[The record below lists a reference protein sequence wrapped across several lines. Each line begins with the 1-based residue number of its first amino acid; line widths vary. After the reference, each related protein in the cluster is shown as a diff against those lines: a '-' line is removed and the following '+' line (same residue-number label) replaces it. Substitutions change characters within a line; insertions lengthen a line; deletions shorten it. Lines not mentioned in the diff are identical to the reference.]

1 MRLARLRHSTQ
12 CAPPERTLSL
22 ALYLSL
28 LLRGVSKACID
39 VSSHPKLVT
48 FEFKHTTPL
57 DIVNDLFRFGTAV
70 PISVFILAPE
80 SMRARGL
87 LALAVG
93 VAVWCAQFCTGVHSS
108 SAGRAAGA
116 SASSRR
122 GREQPRAAAF
132 AASPA
137 IAALETRAAVARRP
151 QAGLGASAMPLWIT
165 RRAGLH
171 QCALLPRTL
180 GAGNVELSMTI
191 SGDAL
196 HTFMRLRGA
205 DDEVKQ
211 EYQRADADGT
221 RIFISGL
228 LPSVDEKRLLV
239 LLQAF
244 KGVRDAHLAKPGV
257 GFVLFADPASADAAL
272 QRLQGAKLGGKAITA
287 RRARSFYILEQQQAK
302 MRDVMEA
309 SLAMRRGAGDRASVK
324 NNIQH
329 IYREGWHRKVKFIEG
344 NEASLEEEDMGYAFQ
359 EEERIRKQALMEL
372 MKEEDVKRKPRRQRS
387 QNDEPVQWPEQ
398 IPEQQ
403 LVGRK
408 LWEAMTEAPR
418 NDSDLAR
425 RVKQRMDNIKRIEK
439 LKRDFSSAPPAAAT
453 SASHSTPAN
462 SGASQCYRDARR
474 SGVLTSPK
482 SFHNVKLPELRLQH
496 PGTPHK
502 RLVQMISELW
512 QKEKQRRTHAD
523 PNEEEDP
530 DAEEE
535 SRPTDTRVLIVG
547 AVPGGRL
554 SRPLL
559 AKGVLRTELTNS
571 VARLPPPPRP
581 RIEEGSGARE
591 ADVPSRNTDVVS
603 TCESEGVNQ
612 RGR

>member
-1 MRLARLRHSTQ
+1 MGGLPFYYSFA
-12 CAPPERTLSL
+12 
-22 ALYLSL
+22 
-28 LLRGVSKACID
+28 
-39 VSSHPKLVT
+39 
-48 FEFKHTTPL
+48 
-57 DIVNDLFRFGTAV
+57 
-70 PISVFILAPE
+70 LAPHE
-80 SMRARGL
+80 DGLLDDQVRRNLDTWKVMRARGL

-108 SAGRAAGA
+108 SAGCAAGA

-132 AASPA
+132 AAGPA

-151 QAGLGASAMPLWIT
+151 QAGLGASATPLWIP
-165 RRAGLH
+165 RRAGMH

-228 LPSVDEKRLLV
+228 MPSVDEKRLLV

-244 KGVRDAHLAKPGV
+244 KGVRDAQLAKPGV

-309 SLAMRRGAGDRASVK
+309 SLAMRRGAGDGASVK

-329 IYREGWHRKVKFIEG
+329 IYREGWHRKVTFIEG
-344 NEASLEEEDMGYAFQ
+344 NEASLEEEGMGYAFQ

-372 MKEEDVKRKPRRQRS
+372 MKEEDVKRRPRRQRS
-387 QNDEPVQWPEQ
+387 QNGEHFSKALY
-398 IPEQQ
+398 
-403 LVGRK
+403 LV
-408 LWEAMTEAPR
+408 T
-418 NDSDLAR
+418 
-425 RVKQRMDNIKRIEK
+425 
-439 LKRDFSSAPPAAAT
+439 
-453 SASHSTPAN
+453 
-462 SGASQCYRDARR
+462 
-474 SGVLTSPK
+474 
-482 SFHNVKLPELRLQH
+482 
-496 PGTPHK
+496 
-502 RLVQMISELW
+502 
-512 QKEKQRRTHAD
+512 
-523 PNEEEDP
+523 
-530 DAEEE
+530 
-535 SRPTDTRVLIVG
+535 
-547 AVPGGRL
+547 
-554 SRPLL
+554 
-559 AKGVLRTELTNS
+559 
-571 VARLPPPPRP
+571 
-581 RIEEGSGARE
+581 
-591 ADVPSRNTDVVS
+591 
-603 TCESEGVNQ
+603 
-612 RGR
+612 